1 MRTLP
6 YLAMAILALGIVSYG
21 APASHAQEEPPECG
35 PDQVLDNNL
44 CVDAL
49 DGENRVSANLELDT
63 DQDTYADGNTI
74 TLTGKINVED
84 IDPVTVTIYGPQGNL
99 VSVDQITPNI
109 DGTFETTFVASG
121 SLWSDGG
128 EYVITANHGIDMIT
142 TTFTFGGSTG
152 VIDTVPPEVDPDPP
166 ERETVQPQCG
176 PGTEPDADGVCQLIK
191 PLEPEC
197 EPGYEPD
204 ADGVCQLVEPPEPE
218 CEPGYEPDADGT
230 CQPIVTTIECPAGF
244 SQRGDVCVED
254 RGGCLIATA
263 AYGSELAPQIQL
275 LREVRDGT
283 LYSTAS
289 GAAFMTG
296 FNQLYYLFSPTIA
309 DWERESPAFKEVV
322 RTAITPMISTLGIM
336 SLADEGSESEVLGYG
351 ISVIALNLGMYV
363 AAPVGAV
370 FGIRRYLKSRN

>member
-6 YLAMAILALGIVSYG
+6 YLAIAVLALGIVSYG
-21 APASHAQEEPPECG
+21 APASHAQGVPLECG

-99 VSVDQITPNI
+99 VSIDQITPNI

-128 EYVITANHGIDMIT
+128 EYVITAIHGIDKAT
-142 TTFTFGGSTG
+142 TTFNFGGSTG
-152 VIDTVPPEVDPDPP
+152 DRDVPPIKVECDPGYELDENDMCQPIPPPPP
-166 ERETVQPQCG
+166 ECE
-176 PGTEPDADGVCQLIK
+176 PGTEPDADGI
-191 PLEPEC
+191 
-197 EPGYEPD
+197 
-204 ADGVCQLVEPPEPE
+204 
-218 CEPGYEPDADGT
+218 
-230 CQPIVTTIECPAGF
+230 CQPIVTALECPPGF

-263 AYGSELAPQIQL
+263 AYGTELAPQVQL
-275 LREVRDGT
+275 LREIRDGT

-289 GAAFMTG
+289 GASFMTG

-322 RTAITPMISTLGIM
+322 RAAITPMISTLGIM
-336 SLADEGSESEVLGYG
+336 SLADQGSESEVLGYG
-351 ISVIALNLGMYV
+351 ISVIALNLGMYI